1 LTLARRIYAPQA
13 AMALLLIAAAWF
25 AAQFLPGAA
34 LSN

>member
-1 LTLARRIYAPQA
+1 LTLARRIYGRQA
-13 AMALLLIAAAWF
+13 AMALLVIAVGWF